1 MRKKLLFLFAALLC
15 SLSMFADGALS
26 GKFTIN
32 QYGDQISFS
41 QGNLQ
46 YRQSDNTY
54 RFALSQYTI
63 QGASNKTALETI
75 DAGGNTSVYIDLF
88 GWGAGRCRLSA
99 RCNNQAADANGN
111 GEIEIGDVTTIL
123 TIMAGGE

>member
-1 MRKKLLFLFAALLC
+1 MKRILFLFAALLC

-32 QYGDQISFS
+32 LYGDQISFS

-54 RFALSQYTI
+54 RFALSLYAI
-63 QGASNKTALETI
+63 QGALNQTALETI

-88 GWGAGRCRLSA
+88 GWGTGTAPYFHSTT
-99 RCNNQAADANGN
+99 DASYPVFYEWGNEPITNGN
-111 GEIEIGDVTTIL
+111 SAIPSVKKK
-123 TIMAGGE
+123 